1 MFYSKYF
8 NMGRVYM
15 TNGINEAMR
24 GNDQFTQEIFSSLK
38 RFSGKDWGELCEED
52 KQMNEDSLDNPEDI
66 YLLAAYQTCRGKIYI
81 ITNRVSEEV
90 GKNQVNATT
99 VMFPDER

>member
-1 MFYSKYF
+1 
-8 NMGRVYM
+8 MGRVYM

-52 KQMNEDSLDNPEDI
+52 KQMNENSLDNPEDI

-99 VMFPDER
+99 VMFPDAR